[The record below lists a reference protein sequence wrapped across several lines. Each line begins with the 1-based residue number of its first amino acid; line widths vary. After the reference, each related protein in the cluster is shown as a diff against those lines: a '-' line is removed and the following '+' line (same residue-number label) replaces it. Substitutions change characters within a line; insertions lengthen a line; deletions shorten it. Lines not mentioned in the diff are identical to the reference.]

1 MTPSSALL
9 RNLRS
14 SSSNSPSSV
23 INPVKI
29 GLEIGCPEGTVLIQR
44 TSKEDLIR
52 ARYIF
57 RRQHANDYSIK
68 ASEGYEVSNL
78 T

>member
-23 INPVKI
+23 VNPVKI
-29 GLEIGCPEGTVLIQR
+29 GLEIGCPKGTILIQR
-44 TSKEDLIR
+44 TSKENLIR

>member
-29 GLEIGCPEGTVLIQR
+29 GLEIRCPEGTVLIQR

-68 ASEGYEVSNL
+68 ASGGYDVSNL

>member
-1 MTPSSALL
+1 
-9 RNLRS
+9 
-14 SSSNSPSSV
+14 
-23 INPVKI
+23 
-29 GLEIGCPEGTVLIQR
+29 LEIGCPEGTVLIQR

-52 ARYIF
+52 TRYIF

-68 ASEGYEVSNL
+68 ESEGYEVSNH